1 VKATVLLTPP
11 VRTPESY
18 RILPEGCTG
27 CVWRWRTSVLPW
39 RWVRVAANLDC
50 PAAHPDDEAAS

>member
-1 VKATVLLTPP
+1 MKAAVLLTPP

-18 RILPEGCTG
+18 RVLPEGCTG
-27 CVWRWRTSVLPW
+27 CTWRWRTSVLPW
-39 RWVRVAANLDC
+39 QWVRVVPNPNC

>member
-1 VKATVLLTPP
+1 MKAPVLLTPP

-18 RILPEGCTG
+18 RVLPEGCTG
-27 CVWRWRTSVLPW
+27 CVWRQQTVTLPW
-39 RWVRVAANLDC
+39 SWVRVVPNPNC